1 MADPAVSIPLQSLLK
16 SVCILHSRTT
26 PSEFLRASTFLHRL
40 TGSICLGAV
49 PCPYMF
55 PIHFRSHTHPQSPH
69 IPHFVHV
76 DSIPAKTSA
85 RGAAVGPRSRPW
97 LPVPWTFHHHAIMS
111 NTAKSPASHPPRPA
125 TAYADQHSNPPTQIP
140 RDCDGGPA
148 SATTRR
154 RRRHRVG
161 VGGLV
166 MVRFEDRTDGSP
178 KGGLC
183 VSTAA
188 RLKASPLQAGS

>member
-1 MADPAVSIPLQSLLK
+1 MGSSANTDGRSSRLHSAPEFAENRSAS
-16 SVCILHSRTT
+16 LHSRTT

-85 RGAAVGPRSRPW
+85 RGAVVVGPRSRPCV
-97 LPVPWTFHHHAIMS
+97 PVPWTFHHHAIMS

-125 TAYADQHSNPPTQIP
+125 TGLRGSTLQP
-140 RDCDGGPA
+140 GLLKFPA
-148 SATTRR
+148 IAAVARRQRR
-154 RRRHRVG
+154 RGVG
-161 VGGLV
+161 VDTGWGWGALSWSGLK
-166 MVRFEDRTDGSP
+166 TGQ
-178 KGGLC
+178 
-183 VSTAA
+183 TA
-188 RLKASPLQAGS
+188 RLKVGCASRLRPA